1 MLSSFL
7 PALQVSIFLK
17 EKPDRT
23 RETYEGP
30 LRQNWSLGGVCV
42 KAGVCSNGQRGWA
55 DWAGLVECAS

>member
-1 MLSSFL
+1 MEGRFMLSSFL

-30 LRQNWSLGGVCV
+30 LRQNWSLGGVLRQV
-42 KAGVCSNGQRGWA
+42 SAAMARGDGQT
-55 DWAGLVECAS
+55 GLG